1 MDTYVVG
8 QRAGQC
14 LSHHVGAGC
23 CAEATMKATLL
34 QPSSAPAAMG
44 RPTKGRAFEQLLAS
58 WGLREVETLD
68 SVAPAGSCQFAS
80 VGEQLFHRP
89 CAHKFRYD
97 QLLRQA
103 ALAEIRRRAADFQ
116 PYLIAARVRTRR
128 QERVGGDAID
138 MEEYLARMAD
148 ESCDGDHITLQAL
161 SDVTGATIN
170 VVKWAP
176 RGGHTGAAVVMP
188 PVQPHPDSSSRRGT
202 STLTAASGHHL
213 WLTLRGESHFRSLHR
228 AAAAGAQALAS
239 AAPSDTA
246 AAGAGAGAGAP
257 ASVVAPGVA
266 TRSRSRREA
275 RRSH

>member
-68 SVAPAGSCQFAS
+68 SVDPAGSCQFAS

-128 QERVGGDAID
+128 QERVGGDVID
-138 MEEYLARMAD
+138 IEDYLARMAD

-228 AAAAGAQALAS
+228 AATAGAQALAS
-239 AAPSDTA
+239 AAPSDTV